1 MVIRGLQVSMVL
13 GVLVLAGCG
22 AHDRSGNLTKE
33 DYKELLEPPKRAEQR
48 REAPPIPDLQPILAA
63 PVPTATE
70 TRMVSI
76 SVTEDTPLKDV
87 LAELARKA
95 GVDLELDPGI
105 EGGVF
110 FTARERPFAQV
121 IERLADLA
129 GLRYTF
135 KDNVLR
141 VEVDRKYHQNYR
153 VEALNMVRT
162 STSQVST
169 TTNILSDV
177 PGSTSSGNN
186 ASTSSISNTTEANLW
201 KEITAGVTQILENS
215 DSQAK
220 PRVAAA
226 APAAQPA
233 AAAQAAQ
240 AAQPAAPANAATASA
255 GAGGTGVGAQAA
267 QLQQQLQ
274 QAQQAIQDVPA
285 QARAQAAQPA
295 AEAAA
300 PAATKGQ
307 GASWFSSNQQAG
319 LVSVYGT
326 AKQHKLVKEYLDQIL
341 QMVSAQVLIE
351 AKVVEVTLTDQ
362 FRSGIDWTVVTNLA
376 GSKFTLGLPLPAVA
390 LDGTALPAFTLGR
403 VDKTGTEQSLLEL
416 VKTFGTVRTLSS
428 PRLTVTNNQTAV
440 LKVARNVVYFE
451 INVTPGTTTSTGT
464 TPATYSSEMRT
475 VPEGVILTVQP
486 SINLKR
492 EEVTLGLRPT
502 ITRVVGFKDD
512 PAVRLA
518 GSTEPSPVPEVEVRE
533 MDSVVTMSS
542 GEVVVMGG
550 LMQERATAE
559 TTGIPGVMDV
569 PLVGYLARRQSDL
582 TELVELVVII
592 KATILKNA
600 RDSVQPQ
607 DRKLYDRFGLDP
619 RPMAF

>member
-1 MVIRGLQVSMVL
+1 SGTSCQRPSLKAQSSAQARAT
-13 GVLVLAGCG
+13 GVA
-22 AHDRSGNLTKE
+22 A
-33 DYKELLEPPKRAEQR
+33 
-48 REAPPIPDLQPILAA
+48 QP
-63 PVPTATE
+63 
-70 TRMVSI
+70 
-76 SVTEDTPLKDV
+76 
-87 LAELARKA
+87 
-95 GVDLELDPGI
+95 
-105 EGGVF
+105 
-110 FTARERPFAQV
+110 Q
-121 IERLADLA
+121 
-129 GLRYTF
+129 
-135 KDNVLR
+135 
-141 VEVDRKYHQNYR
+141 
-153 VEALNMVRT
+153 
-162 STSQVST
+162 
-169 TTNILSDV
+169 
-177 PGSTSSGNN
+177 
-186 ASTSSISNTTEANLW
+186 
-201 KEITAGVTQILENS
+201 
-215 DSQAK
+215 
-220 PRVAAA
+220 AAA
-226 APAAQPA
+226 AP
-233 AAAQAAQ
+233 
-240 AAQPAAPANAATASA
+240 
-255 GAGGTGVGAQAA
+255 V
-267 QLQQQLQ
+267 
-274 QAQQAIQDVPA
+274 VV
-285 QARAQAAQPA
+285 
-295 AEAAA
+295 
-300 PAATKGQ
+300 KGQ

-326 AKQHKLVKEYLDQIL
+326 AKQHKLVKDYLEQIL

-362 FRSGIDWTVVTNLA
+362 FRSGIDWTAVTNFA
-376 GSKFTLGLPLPAVA
+376 GSKFTLGLPLLPAVA
-390 LDGTALPAFTLGR
+390 LDGAALPAFSLGR
-403 VDKTGTEQSLLEL
+403 VDKTGVEQSLLEL

-533 MDSVVTMSS
+533 MDSVVTMGS

-550 LMQERATAE
+550 LMQERSTAE
-559 TTGIPGVMDV
+559 STGIPGVMDV
-569 PLVGYLARRQSDL
+569 PLIGLLAKRQSDM

-600 RDSVQPQ
+600 RDSVAPQ
-607 DRKLYDRFGLDP
+607 DRRIYERFGLDP

>member
-1 MVIRGLQVSMVL
+1 
-13 GVLVLAGCG
+13 
-22 AHDRSGNLTKE
+22 
-33 DYKELLEPPKRAEQR
+33 P
-48 REAPPIPDLQPILAA
+48 
-63 PVPTATE
+63 AT
-70 TRMVSI
+70 
-76 SVTEDTPLKDV
+76 
-87 LAELARKA
+87 
-95 GVDLELDPGI
+95 
-105 EGGVF
+105 
-110 FTARERPFAQV
+110 
-121 IERLADLA
+121 
-129 GLRYTF
+129 
-135 KDNVLR
+135 
-141 VEVDRKYHQNYR
+141 
-153 VEALNMVRT
+153 
-162 STSQVST
+162 
-169 TTNILSDV
+169 
-177 PGSTSSGNN
+177 
-186 ASTSSISNTTEANLW
+186 
-201 KEITAGVTQILENS
+201 
-215 DSQAK
+215 
-220 PRVAAA
+220 
-226 APAAQPA
+226 
-233 AAAQAAQ
+233 
-240 AAQPAAPANAATASA
+240 PAAPT
-255 GAGGTGVGAQAA
+255 GGTATGTGPGAQLA

-274 QAQQAIQDVPA
+274 QLQTETQSSA
-285 QARAQAAQPA
+285 QARATGLAAQPQA
-295 AEAAA
+295 AAA
-300 PAATKGQ
+300 PAVVKGQ

-362 FRSGIDWTVVTNLA
+362 FRSGIDWTAVTNFA
-376 GSKFTLGLPLPAVA
+376 GSKFTLGLPLPSVA
-390 LDGTALPAFTLGR
+390 LDGAALPAFSLGR
-403 VDKTGTEQSLLEL
+403 VDKTGVEQSLLEL

-533 MDSVVTMSS
+533 MDSVVTMGS

-550 LMQERATAE
+550 LMQERSTAE
-559 TTGIPGVMDV
+559 STGIPGVMDV
-569 PLVGYLARRQSDL
+569 PLIGLLAKRQSDM

-600 RDSVQPQ
+600 RDSIAPQ
-607 DRKLYDRFGLDP
+607 DRRIYERFGLDP